1 MVLGRRPVI
10 WVELHFAKLRAETA
24 FVFENVL
31 KIFLYM
37 FTSSL
42 FLKPTI
48 QTEFL
53 VIVFDRPENRS
64 CGRLLFEVFKRKA
77 DYFILTT
84 TSEKKT
90 IALLHQE

>member
-64 CGRLLFEVFKRKA
+64 DGRLLFEVFKRKA

-84 TSEKKT
+84 TSEKK
-90 IALLHQE
+90 L

>member
-1 MVLGRRPVI
+1 
-10 WVELHFAKLRAETA
+10 
-24 FVFENVL
+24 
-31 KIFLYM
+31 M

-42 FLKPTI
+42 FLKPPI

-53 VIVFDRPENRS
+53 VIIFDRPENLS
-64 CGRLLFEVFKRKA
+64 YGRLLSEVFERKA